1 MQDLSRYII
10 LRDKN
15 AELRR
20 RVESRSFPRMPGTDM
35 FGTRGMLETMSTGA
49 VAAAVPPGPDLEG
62 ADMTVAEA
70 KDATHAPDVVS
81 VVRSMPTRLVAPVD
95 AGGSAAGGAGAAAA
109 QTAWGINAVGAGAS
123 SRTGAGIKAAVL
135 DTGID
140 ADHPAFAGVT
150 LTERDYTGEGNGDA
164 NGHGTHCA
172 GTIFGRDVDGTRIGV
187 ARGVTEAFIG
197 KVLNAQG
204 SGTSEMMFD
213 ALKEASMSDV
223 RVVSMSLGF
232 DFPGLVEELVADGF
246 PVKLATS
253 LALEMFRTN
262 LGMFES
268 LMDMF
273 RQQEAFDG
281 GTLVIAAAGN
291 ESERDV
297 HVNFEVA
304 ASVPAVADGCIAV
317 GALGQGPNGLKIADF
332 SNTKPDISAPGVGVE
347 SAKTGGG
354 LLTLN
359 GTSMAC
365 PHVGGVAALW
375 WEDVLGSAVPGTAT
389 SVFTRLLASATTTG
403 IAPDVQ
409 VADRGQGLVQSPS

>member
-1 MQDLSRYII
+1 M
-10 LRDKN
+10 
-15 AELRR
+15 
-20 RVESRSFPRMPGTDM
+20 
-35 FGTRGMLETMSTGA
+35 
-49 VAAAVPPGPDLEG
+49 
-62 ADMTVAEA
+62 
-70 KDATHAPDVVS
+70 
-81 VVRSMPTRLVAPVD
+81 
-95 AGGSAAGGAGAAAA
+95 
-109 QTAWGINAVGAGAS
+109 
-123 SRTGAGIKAAVL
+123 L

-150 LTERDYTGEGNGDA
+150 LTQRDYTGQGNGDA

-172 GTIFGRDVDGTRIGV
+172 GTIFGRDVDGKRIGV
-187 ARGVTEAFIG
+187 ARGITEAFIG
-197 KVLNAQG
+197 KVLNDQG

-223 RVVSMSLGF
+223 KVISMSLGGF

-281 GTLVIAAAGN
+281 GTVVIAAAGN
-291 ESERDV
+291 ESERQV
-297 HVNFEVA
+297 HPNFEVS

-317 GALGQGPNGLKIADF
+317 GALGGQGPDGLVVADF
-332 SNTKPDISAPGVGVE
+332 SNTNPMYRPPRRGGGRKRQDGR
-347 SAKTGGG
+347 GG
-354 LLTLN
+354 LLALN

-365 PHVGGVAALW
+365 PHVAGGVAALW
-375 WEDVLGSAVPGTAT
+375 WEEVLGSAVPSTAT
-389 SVFTRLLASATTTG
+389 SVFTRLLATATTTG
-403 IAPDVQ
+403 IAPGVQ
-409 VADRGQGLVQSPS
+409 VADRGGQGLVQSPN